1 MSDVE
6 ERIRRLLDDK
16 GIDYEATSHE
26 PVYTSEQAARVR
38 GLSTA
43 AAGIKSMIFRSDT
56 GGFLLVLNPG
66 DRKIDTKKI
75 ARLEGVK
82 DLVLA
87 TPDEVETLGGVTVG
101 CVPPFGLRVS
111 LKTYLNQDLLGNE
124 FLYFNP
130 GSHTLTFR
138 IRPADLIRVL
148 EDPVLF

>member
-1 MSDVE
+1 MAEAE
-6 ERIRRLLDDK
+6 ERVRRLLEEK
-16 GIDYEATSHE
+16 GIAYEATAHE

-38 GLSTA
+38 GLPSA
-43 AAGIKSMIFRSDT
+43 AAGIKSMILRSDT

-66 DRKIDTKKI
+66 DQRINTKKI

-82 DLVLA
+82 DLTLA
-87 TPDEVETLGGVTVG
+87 TAGEVETLGGVTVG

-111 LKTYLNQDLLGNE
+111 LKTYLNRDLLDNE

-138 IRPADLIRVL
+138 VRPADLMRVL
-148 EDPVLF
+148 EAPVLF